1 MFELNV
7 NTLINQLCAAECT
20 NGEMSAEIEHLTE
33 KCEALTKENN
43 ALRTELSALKEE
55 LQAVKTM
62 KDMWWDKYQQTKALY
77 EAATAD
83 DPDKILAALPE
94 NLEE

>member
-20 NGEMSAEIEHLTE
+20 NGEMSAEIEHLS
-33 KCEALTKENN
+33 KNCEALTVENH
-43 ALRTELSALKEE
+43 ALRVEISSLKEE

-77 EAATAD
+77 ESVTSD
-83 DPDKILAALPE
+83 DPDKILVELPE
-94 NLEE
+94 TLEG